1 MFSKLKGN
9 INKNIKIMYS
19 LTAQRWSLLISFF
32 FNSFL
37 KKIQIGILS
46 DLLFHQKNPDFIG
59 WKIVYCME
67 VSEVL
72 WLTISRCLRAFQ
84 LFAIINN
91 DVMNILDIKPCLH
104 LAYLSRLVS

>member
-1 MFSKLKGN
+1 MDPA
-9 INKNIKIMYS
+9 S
-19 LTAQRWSLLISFF
+19 LSVRFHKTMGQVNAQLGTQTGVLRAKSGQEMACCMSTAQRWSLLISFF

-72 WLTISRCLRAFQ
+72 
-84 LFAIINN
+84 
-91 DVMNILDIKPCLH
+91 
-104 LAYLSRLVS
+104 